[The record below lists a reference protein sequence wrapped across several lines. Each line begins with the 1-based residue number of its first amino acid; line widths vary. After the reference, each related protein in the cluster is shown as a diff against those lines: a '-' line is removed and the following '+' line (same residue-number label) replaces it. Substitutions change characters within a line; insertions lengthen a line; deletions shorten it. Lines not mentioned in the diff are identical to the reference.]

1 MADVLEPEV
10 GWWSAAGAGM
20 AATRDLDKNRDYNEE
35 EENVEEFEVSDT
47 EYGFDD
53 GLQQENI
60 GIGIRVQRQMD
71 GFGPEGVRVNLEL
84 ESDSDKSDELLSDHD
99 SNSNGLR
106 YSEFNAETDMG
117 LVDAVDDSFP
127 NANVRNCVRHI
138 YNNFKEVHKGKAL
151 KDAVWK
157 ATRATYLREFED
169 ALEQLKAISGSAYDW
184 MQKLNPAQR
193 SKSHFDT
200 RTKCDILLNNLS
212 RDKPIL
218 TMMEDIRTKI
228 MKKNISK
235 REEAEKWPGP
245 LCDKIKKKILD
256 IVIQQAHR
264 CWTTRAGGERYQ
276 VHAGLGHQ
284 HVVDLV
290 QHTCSCRK
298 WDIIGIPCVHAISVI
313 QKTNRSIESYV
324 NECYH
329 KSTQIAIYSNII
341 SPMKCPEQW
350 TPVSDIEPILPP
362 TIRRP
367 SGRPSKK
374 RKREA
379 DEVSNPKLTK
389 RGQQAN
395 CTKCG
400 KPSHNKRTCRG
411 EIGVNQPIK
420 RPTPSNQPQPPRHPG
435 SHPSSS
441 NQQQPMTPPTIVRL
455 MPNQPSGQ
463 QSIVSNP
470 PTQESQ
476 ASTRD

>member
-20 AATRDLDKNRDYNEE
+20 AATRDYNEE

-106 YSEFNAETDMG
+106 
-117 LVDAVDDSFP
+117 
-127 NANVRNCVRHI
+127 
-138 YNNFKEVHKGKAL
+138 
-151 KDAVWK
+151 
-157 ATRATYLREFED
+157 
-169 ALEQLKAISGSAYDW
+169 
-184 MQKLNPAQR
+184 
-193 SKSHFDT
+193 
-200 RTKCDILLNNLS
+200 
-212 RDKPIL
+212 
-218 TMMEDIRTKI
+218 
-228 MKKNISK
+228 
-235 REEAEKWPGP
+235 
-245 LCDKIKKKILD
+245 
-256 IVIQQAHR
+256 
-264 CWTTRAGGERYQ
+264 
-276 VHAGLGHQ
+276 
-284 HVVDLV
+284 
-290 QHTCSCRK
+290 
-298 WDIIGIPCVHAISVI
+298 
-313 QKTNRSIESYV
+313 
-324 NECYH
+324 
-329 KSTQIAIYSNII
+329 
-341 SPMKCPEQW
+341 
-350 TPVSDIEPILPP
+350 
-362 TIRRP
+362 
-367 SGRPSKK
+367 
-374 RKREA
+374 
-379 DEVSNPKLTK
+379 
-389 RGQQAN
+389 
-395 CTKCG
+395 
-400 KPSHNKRTCRG
+400 G

>member
-106 YSEFNAETDMG
+106 YS
-117 LVDAVDDSFP
+117 
-127 NANVRNCVRHI
+127 
-138 YNNFKEVHKGKAL
+138 
-151 KDAVWK
+151 
-157 ATRATYLREFED
+157 
-169 ALEQLKAISGSAYDW
+169 
-184 MQKLNPAQR
+184 
-193 SKSHFDT
+193 
-200 RTKCDILLNNLS
+200 
-212 RDKPIL
+212 
-218 TMMEDIRTKI
+218 
-228 MKKNISK
+228 
-235 REEAEKWPGP
+235 
-245 LCDKIKKKILD
+245 
-256 IVIQQAHR
+256 
-264 CWTTRAGGERYQ
+264 
-276 VHAGLGHQ
+276 
-284 HVVDLV
+284 
-290 QHTCSCRK
+290 
-298 WDIIGIPCVHAISVI
+298 
-313 QKTNRSIESYV
+313 
-324 NECYH
+324 
-329 KSTQIAIYSNII
+329 
-341 SPMKCPEQW
+341 PEQW